1 MNQDQPYSGEYNA
14 VIKDCNPKLLKG
26 TVFHPGETVSLMLET
41 MRCEEVKEGV
51 PFCIIG
57 AISLDNNQPQ
67 MDCIDTRLL
76 DLSEKALANL
86 MRYKSHYQD

>member
-1 MNQDQPYSGEYNA
+1 MDQNEPYSGDYNA
-14 VIKDCNPKLLKG
+14 TVKECNPELLKG
-26 TVFHPGETVSLMLET
+26 TVFQPGENVSLMLET

-57 AISLDNNQPQ
+57 AISLDSNQPQ

-76 DLSEKALANL
+76 KLSPRALANL
-86 MRYKSHYQD
+86 MKYKSHYQD